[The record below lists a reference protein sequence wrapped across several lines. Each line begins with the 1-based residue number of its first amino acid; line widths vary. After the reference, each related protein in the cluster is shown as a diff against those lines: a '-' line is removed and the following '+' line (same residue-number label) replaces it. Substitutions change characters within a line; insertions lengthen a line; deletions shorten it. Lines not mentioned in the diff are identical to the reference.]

1 VRGPQMRAGRGRA
14 RHTEP
19 MQRLLV
25 VLPLAVCA
33 ACAAAGAQRPRVE
46 RADQLPSHRYPLS
59 GSAGDLVVDA
69 AAFAKLAA
77 PLRADMESDL
87 ARFDIREP
95 ESLKD
100 RLFVLALLDALDDRW
115 PAALARI
122 DQIAA
127 VETKPAN
134 KAMTG
139 LTIRIWTDAIA
150 HGGDLDAFRAALE
163 RKLATMPIDLVRDD
177 LSTLRT
183 MAQVFTP
190 DVCRQL
196 VESEIG
202 RHIAN
207 GALSLEQAQ
216 AIAFQRY
223 AVVRLVPVARA
234 IDTALGALGIEPK
247 AVE

>member
-1 VRGPQMRAGRGRA
+1 M
-14 RHTEP
+14 H
-19 MQRLLV
+19 RLLV
-25 VLPLAVCA
+25 ILLLATAATGA
-33 ACAAAGAQRPRVE
+33 ACAGSATAQRAPID
-46 RADQLPSHRYPLS
+46 RADQLPSHRYPLT
-59 GSAGDLVVDA
+59 GPAGDLVVDA
-69 AAFAKLAA
+69 AAFANLAGK
-77 PLRADMESDL
+77 LRADIESDL

-100 RLFVLALLDALDDRW
+100 RLFVLALLDALDNRW

-127 VETKPAN
+127 VETKPAS

-139 LTIRIWTDAIA
+139 LTIRVWTDAIA
-150 HGGDLDAFRAALE
+150 HGGDATAFHAALE
-163 RKLATMPIDLVRDD
+163 RKLATLPIDLVRDD

-202 RHIAN
+202 RHLVN
-207 GALSLEQAQ
+207 NSLSLEQAQ

-223 AVVRLVPVARA
+223 AVVRLVPVASA
-234 IDTALGALGIEPK
+234 IDKALAARGIEPR
-247 AVE
+247 ESE

>member
-1 VRGPQMRAGRGRA
+1 M
-14 RHTEP
+14 H
-19 MQRLLV
+19 RLFIL
-25 VLPLAVCA
+25 LLLA
-33 ACAAAGAQRPRVE
+33 ACAAAPRPRID
-46 RADQLPSHRYPLS
+46 RADQLPSHRYPLT
-59 GSAGDLVVDA
+59 GRAGDLVVDA
-69 AAFAKLAA
+69 AAFAKLAGK
-77 PLRADMESDL
+77 LRTDMESDL

-100 RLFVLALLDALDDRW
+100 RLFVIALLDALDNRW

-139 LTIRIWTDAIA
+139 LTIRVWTDAIA
-150 HGGDLDAFRAALE
+150 HGGDAAAFHAALE

-202 RHIAN
+202 RHITN
-207 GALSLEQAQ
+207 NSLSLEQAQ

-223 AVVRLVPVARA
+223 AVVRLVPVAPA
-234 IDTALGALGIEPK
+234 IDKALAARGIEPK
-247 AVE
+247 E

>member
-1 VRGPQMRAGRGRA
+1 
-14 RHTEP
+14 
-19 MQRLLV
+19 MQRVFIILL
-25 VLPLAVCA
+25 LA
-33 ACAAAGAQRPRVE
+33 ACAAAQRPRID
-46 RADQLPSHRYPLS
+46 RADQLPSHRYPLT
-59 GSAGDLVVDA
+59 GPAGDLVVDA
-69 AAFAKLAA
+69 AAFARLAA

-100 RLFVLALLDALDDRW
+100 RLFVLALLDALDNRW

-127 VETKPAN
+127 AETKPAS

-139 LTIRIWTDAIA
+139 LTIRVWTDAIA
-150 HGGDLDAFRAALE
+150 HGGDADAFRAALE

-202 RHIAN
+202 RHLDS
-207 GALSLEQAQ
+207 GALSLVQAE

-223 AVVRLVPVARA
+223 AVVRLVPVAGA
-234 IDTALGALGIEPK
+234 IDKALAARDIEPK
-247 AVE
+247 EPE

>member
-1 VRGPQMRAGRGRA
+1 MRVCS
-14 RHTEP
+14 
-19 MQRLLV
+19 LLAAC
-25 VLPLAVCA
+25 VLCA
-33 ACAAAGAQRPRVE
+33 ACAAGGTNATATAPRLRID
-46 RADQLPSHRYPLS
+46 RADQLPSHRYPLT
-59 GSAGDLVVDA
+59 GTAGDLVVDA

-87 ARFDIREP
+87 AKFDIRDP
-95 ESLKD
+95 ESLKR
-100 RLFVLALLDALDDRW
+100 RLFILALLDALDNRW

-127 VETKPAN
+127 AETKPAS

-150 HGGDLDAFRAALE
+150 HGGDADAFRAALE
-163 RKLATMPIDLVRDD
+163 RKLATLPIDLVRDD

-202 RHIAN
+202 RHLDN
-207 GALSLEQAQ
+207 GALSLVQAE

-223 AVVRLVPVARA
+223 AVVRLVPVAGA
-234 IDTALGALGIEPK
+234 IDKALAARNIEPQ
-247 AVE
+247 ETE

>member
-1 VRGPQMRAGRGRA
+1 
-14 RHTEP
+14 
-19 MQRLLV
+19 MQRLL
-25 VLPLAVCA
+25 LCSLLAACALCA
-33 ACAAAGAQRPRVE
+33 ACAAGGANATSATTQRERVD
-46 RADQLPSHRYPLS
+46 RADQLPKHRYPLT
-59 GSAGDLVVDA
+59 GLAGDLVVDA
-69 AAFAKLAA
+69 AAFAKLAGK
-77 PLRADMESDL
+77 LRADMESDL

-100 RLFVLALLDALDDRW
+100 RLFVLALLDALDNRW

-122 DQIAA
+122 DQVAA

-139 LTIRIWTDAIA
+139 LTIRVWTDAIA
-150 HGGDLDAFRAALE
+150 HGGDADAFHAALE
-163 RKLATMPIDLVRDD
+163 RKLATMPIDLVRND

-190 DVCRQL
+190 DICRQL

-202 RHIAN
+202 RHIN
-207 GALSLEQAQ
+207 NNALTLEQAQ

-223 AVVRLVPVARA
+223 AVVRLVPVAGE
-234 IDTALGALGIEPK
+234 IDKALAARGIEPK
-247 AVE
+247 DQQ